1 MSGVK
6 DKSCCKKLD
15 YIENGNNIISEQTL
29 LADLGRMDK
38 NSIGEE
44 LYLMVE
50 AVHPKHVARKIT
62 GMLLEYDNTE
72 IIQLIKDPDYLAE
85 KIQESIQVL
94 AEGFVR
100 KEINTSECAICM
112 DKLDNNKNFAK
123 TNCQHS
129 FCLTCLV
136 ESLKHNNRCPLC
148 RANIEDET
156 PSTTKA
162 LTLGDGVNLIQEE
175 LDMIN
180 LREHVEL
187 ITMFDHPGVSLKHTL
202 RIFGLGLVKSMI
214 RFQSGE
220 EYDDESSD
228 EE

>member
-6 DKSCCKKLD
+6 DKSGWGREIIDSIETVNVTQYEMEMEKKRL
-15 YIENGNNIISEQTL
+15 
-29 LADLGRMDK
+29 
-38 NSIGEE
+38 GEE

-50 AVHPKHVARKIT
+50 AVHPKHVASKLT
-62 GMLLEYDNTE
+62 GMLLEQENTT
-72 IIQLIKDPDYLAE
+72 IIEFIKDPDYLAE

-94 AEGFVR
+94 AEAYIT
-100 KEINTSECAICM
+100 KETETLTNNCAICM
-112 DKLDNNKNFAK
+112 DKLDNNKNYAK

-136 ESLKHNNRCPLC
+136 ESLKHNNTCPLC

-162 LTLGDGVNLIQEE
+162 LTLGDGVDLIQEE

-187 ITMFDHPGVSLKHTL
+187 ITMFDNPGVNLKHTL

-214 RFQSGE
+214 EFQNGK
-220 EYDDESSD
+220 EYDEESSD